1 MVSSSG
7 FSTRSGGSA
16 SRAAAAL
23 LLGFGALIAWVGAR
37 GLADGQPVA
46 ALFLLMGLGV
56 LALGVWAWR
65 YRPVASTGNPP
76 VLRAN
81 DGLGMAFV
89 GGFAVLWNAVA
100 WPIGFALWR
109 EAGGT
114 PGPGWAAALFP
125 LAGLALAVLALR
137 AWVRWRR
144 LGRAALTLRPR
155 QPSLGA
161 PFDARLVFEGA
172 RAPLPRDWRVR
183 LKCEEVVMTR
193 GGKGNTRS
201 RRRVLWQHE
210 VLARGDGARSF
221 SLAIDPHDPQAEP
234 LPPLAATA
242 AGPSAADGLAERLAR
257 HGIEIGVTAAPGGSG
272 QWRFAPRLHRGSA
285 GLLLAIGAL
294 FAAVGGTLAA
304 TGIAS
309 GDHGDW
315 WGGAL
320 FATLGSFALA
330 AGALLLTLRSGL
342 RWGGGRARVVWR
354 SLFGGGEVAFDL
366 PQVVQLVPVIAVR
379 TRSLGSERES
389 LAIKAALADGRWL
402 RLGGGIPGRLETQA
416 LLDQLQAAWRL
427 RSDCVLR
434 AEGAGRFRSGWDVQS
449 RWLAL
454 RLAVAAAVLT
464 GAVLAAAV
472 AFPHDYGWRNLPP
485 IQQRV

>member
-16 SRAAAAL
+16 SRAVAAL

-56 LALGVWAWR
+56 LALGVWTWR

-81 DGLGMAFV
+81 DGLGIAFV

-109 EAGGT
+109 EAGGA

-210 VLARGDGARSF
+210 VQARGDGARVQLRLPAGDPGAAQAHAQASTGQQGDGAIHWTLEFEAQDGDGARSF

-242 AGPSAADGLAERLAR
+242 AGPSAPPTAWPSVWPATGSRSGQPPPRAGPASGALRRGCTGAR
-257 HGIEIGVTAAPGGSG
+257 PGCCWQSAHCSPQSAARWPPPALPAATMATGGAAPCSRRWDRSR
-272 QWRFAPRLHRGSA
+272 WR
-285 GLLLAIGAL
+285 
-294 FAAVGGTLAA
+294 
-304 TGIAS
+304 
-309 GDHGDW
+309 
-315 WGGAL
+315 
-320 FATLGSFALA
+320 
-330 AGALLLTLRSGL
+330 
-342 RWGGGRARVVWR
+342 RAR
-354 SLFGGGEVAFDL
+354 
-366 PQVVQLVPVIAVR
+366 
-379 TRSLGSERES
+379 
-389 LAIKAALADGRWL
+389 
-402 RLGGGIPGRLETQA
+402 
-416 LLDQLQAAWRL
+416 
-427 RSDCVLR
+427 CC
-434 AEGAGRFRSGWDVQS
+434 
-449 RWLAL
+449 
-454 RLAVAAAVLT
+454 
-464 GAVLAAAV
+464 
-472 AFPHDYGWRNLPP
+472 
-485 IQQRV
+485 